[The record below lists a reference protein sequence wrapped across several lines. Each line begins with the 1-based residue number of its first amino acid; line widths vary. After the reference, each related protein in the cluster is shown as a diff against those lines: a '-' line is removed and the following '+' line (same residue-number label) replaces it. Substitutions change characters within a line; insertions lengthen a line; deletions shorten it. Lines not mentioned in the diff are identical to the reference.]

1 MGKNKE
7 FKLATL
13 AIFLMGFVLW
23 LNLFHFEYYAY
34 ASSVE
39 TENTQED
46 GMERFL
52 KADGKVLKKN
62 YGKGDIVTLK
72 GTNVG
77 GWQVMESWMCP
88 VDSVDQKTTITTL
101 TERFGSEK
109 AAELIDIYE
118 KHWWQEQ
125 DFDNIVDL
133 NFNVIRLPISY
144 LNLLDDNGL
153 LREDTL
159 NTYDWFVDECAKR
172 NLYVILDLHAAPGSQ
187 NGRDH
192 SGDTSGSKLY
202 SDEKYQDLTV
212 SLWEQLAEH
221 YKGNPTIAGYD
232 LLNEPEGSE
241 SERSPWGSVHMPFY
255 DRMYKAIRAIDPD
268 HVIILEAIWEPTDMP
283 DPSEYGWENVMY
295 EYHYYGWDGID
306 DATKQRSFTNS
317 KVQINNRANFDVP
330 VLIGEFT
337 LFDKLQSWEHALKVY
352 DENGW
357 SFTTW
362 TYKTVEYGNWG
373 IYTSKS
379 SDTPKVNIK
388 TDSFE
393 TITEKWSKVDTATS
407 FSKNTYLYD
416 LLRVMSDKDAGESDI
431 RKWYRNPNST
441 VELKAGRQATA
452 ELVKGSTVTS
462 DLGDS
467 QVIFMNLEGADY
479 SPTATSR
486 NICISPSIRKSID
499 VTEMDYLII
508 NTFVR
513 QGKKP
518 LTITLVDKDGNTWS
532 NDTSTAATPI
542 ANQWEKLFLDLS
554 KATIDKSAIIE
565 IRIGA
570 YASGKYYFN
579 EIYFAQSYADP
590 IPDETEEEMKKD
602 LGQSGVIVDWDVTAM
617 GDSSPLET
625 TEGSADTNNKQNNGI
640 TLLVVSVISGILAVA
655 AVIGVILKRKKK

>member
-7 FKLATL
+7 FKLVTIAL
-13 AIFLMGFVLW
+13 FLMGFVLYFH
-23 LNLFHFEYYAY
+23 LFHFEYHAY
-34 ASSVE
+34 ASSAV

-52 KADGKVLKKN
+52 KADGKVLKN
-62 YGKGDIVTLK
+62 NFGKGEVVTLK

-88 VDSVDQKTTITTL
+88 TDSVDQKTTIETL
-101 TERFGSEK
+101 TERFGSDK
-109 AAELIDIYE
+109 AEELINIYE
-118 KHWWQEQ
+118 AHWWQEQ

-133 NFNVIRLPISY
+133 NFNVLRLPISY
-144 LNLLDDNGL
+144 LNLLDEEGL

-159 NTYDWFVDECAKR
+159 KTYDWFVDECAKR

-202 SDEKYQDLTV
+202 SDTTYQDLTV

-241 SERSPWGSVHMPFY
+241 SEKSPWGIVQMPFY

-283 DPSEYGWENVMY
+283 DPSEFGWENVMY
-295 EYHYYGWDGID
+295 EYHFYGWDGTD

-317 KVQINNRANFDVP
+317 KVQINNRTNFNVP

-352 DENGW
+352 EENGW

-388 TDSFE
+388 TDSYE
-393 TITEKWSKVDTATS
+393 TIVEKWSKIDTATG
-407 FSKNTYLYD
+407 FSKNTYLFD
-416 LLRVMSDKDAGESDI
+416 LLRVMADKNFGESDI
-431 RKWYRNPNST
+431 RKWYRNTNSD
-441 VELKAGRQATA
+441 VALKAGREATA
-452 ELVKGSTVTS
+452 ELVPGSTVTS
-462 DLGDS
+462 TLGDS
-467 QVIFMNLEGADY
+467 KIIFMNLEGFDY
-479 SPTATSR
+479 NPTTISR
-486 NICISPSIRKSID
+486 NICISPSVRKSVD
-499 VTEMDYLII
+499 ATGMDYLII

-513 QGKKP
+513 QSKKP
-518 LTITLVDKDGNTWS
+518 LFVTLVDKDGNTWS
-532 NDTSTAATPI
+532 GDTSNAATPI
-542 ANQWEKLFLDLS
+542 ANQWEKLFLDIS
-554 KATIDKSAIIE
+554 NATIDKSAIIE

-570 YASGKYYFN
+570 NTSGKYYFN
-579 EIYFAQSYADP
+579 EIYFAESYVDP
-590 IPDETEEEMKKD
+590 IPDETEEEMKND

-617 GDSSPLET
+617 GDNESEET
-625 TEGSADTNNKQNNGI
+625 NASDNNQNKGI
-640 TLLVVSVISGILAVA
+640 ALIIVSVISGILALA
-655 AVIGVILKRKKK
+655 GIITVILKRKKK